1 MVPNGH
7 NYHEKQFKKIE
18 LNNIVYKQKR
28 SLKRF
33 VSWTKKRADRKH
45 LSTSRNH
52 KQKHFLNLSKLVK
65 VD

>member
-33 VSWTKKRADRKH
+33 VS
-45 LSTSRNH
+45 
-52 KQKHFLNLSKLVK
+52 
-65 VD
+65 